1 MSYTEQRQTMP
12 EIISSVGL
20 QLLIFIL
27 IGFVFYIVENI
38 IISRRSKENGSK
50 ATTTGELTRIVDGL
64 NETSNELDHIL
75 AEVVQVAQGRAEAA
89 TKLQA
94 EINRLEQAE
103 EEYLVRIETLKNEP
117 IRVINDLL
125 NELQPNQIRTPRRDF
140 LLFVAGGVVSA
151 IVSIVLGLLGL
162 GG

>member
-1 MSYTEQRQTMP
+1 MSEN
-12 EIISSVGL
+12 ISSVGL

-27 IGFVFYIVENI
+27 IGFVFFIVENMI
-38 IISRRSKENGSK
+38 LSRRSRKTGSK
-50 ATTTGELTRIVDGL
+50 TTTTGELTRLVNDL
-64 NETSNELDHIL
+64 NQTSNELDNIL

-117 IRVINDLL
+117 LRVINDLL
-125 NELQPNQIRTPRRDF
+125 NELQPNQIRTPRRD
-140 LLFVAGGVVSA
+140 LMLFVAGGVVSA
-151 IVSIVLGLLGL
+151 IVSIVLGFLGL

>member
-1 MSYTEQRQTMP
+1 MP
-12 EIISSVGL
+12 EIISTIGL

-27 IGFVFYIVENI
+27 IGLVFFIVENMI
-38 IISRRSKENGSK
+38 LSRRSKERGSK
-50 ATTTGELTRIVDGL
+50 TTTTGELTRLVNDL
-64 NETSNELDHIL
+64 NKTSNELDNIL
-75 AEVVQVAQGRAEAA
+75 AEVVHVAQGRAEAA

-117 IRVINDLL
+117 LRVINDLL
-125 NELQPNQIRTPRRDF
+125 NELQPNQIRTPRRD
-140 LLFVAGGVVSA
+140 LMLFVAGGVVSA
-151 IVSIVLGLLGL
+151 IVSIVLGLLRL